1 MLQDIVIPNI
11 GEKVES
17 GTVVAIL
24 VSIGDKVSLD
34 DGIVEFETDK
44 AVVEI
49 PSPFD
54 GKVVEI
60 LVQEGDELK
69 IGAVVA
75 RLETDDAVEK
85 VVPGVHGEVEHAL
98 PTPEEKVLDE
108 VASREPVPKPPMPSA
123 DSFSGDE
130 EAADEQ
136 TLSTALSAPAAPS
149 VRRLAR
155 ELGVDIRQVR
165 GSGPGGRISDK
176 DVKNHVKS
184 KATASV
190 LDSKASSG
198 QEPQMDLSD
207 FTRWGPVETLE
218 LTTVRRITAERMSQ
232 SWRTIPHVTQF
243 DRADVT
249 HVQEWLQ
256 NVNKN
261 VEKNTAKVT
270 LTAVLLKV
278 VAQGLIKFPSFNASL
293 DMHHQ
298 QIYLKGYINLGLA
311 VDTERGLLVPVLRDA
326 DKKSILDIAGEI
338 RDLVER
344 ARTKR
349 IKSDEMEGGTFTVS
363 NQGSIGGVNFTPIVD
378 WPQAAILGISR
389 TAVEPRYID
398 GKWHPRTV
406 LPLSLSYDHRLNDG
420 ADAARF
426 LQWICHTL
434 EYPMALQ

>member
-24 VSIGDKVSLD
+24 ISIGDRVGLD
-34 DGIVEFETDK
+34 DGIIELETEK

-54 GKVVEI
+54 GKIVEI

-75 RLETDDAVEK
+75 RLETDDAVDK

-108 VASREPVPKPPMPSA
+108 GASREPVPKSPMPPA
-123 DSFSGDE
+123 DSFAGDE
-130 EAADEQ
+130 DAADEQ
-136 TLSTALSAPAAPS
+136 TVPTALPAPAAPS

-155 ELGVDIRQVR
+155 ELGIDIQHVH
-165 GSGPGGRISDK
+165 GSGPGGRISDG
-176 DVKNHVKS
+176 DVKNHVKFQMTTS
-184 KATASV
+184 TPE
-190 LDSKASSG
+190 SKASFG

-207 FTRWGPVETLE
+207 FTRWGPVEILE

-249 HVQEWLQ
+249 HVQEWLKIT
-256 NVNKN
+256 NKN
-261 VEKNTAKVT
+261 SEKNGAKVT

-293 DMHHQ
+293 DMHHL
-298 QIYLKGYINLGLA
+298 QIYRKGYINLGLA
-311 VDTERGLLVPVLRDA
+311 VDTERGLLVPVLRDV
-326 DKKSILDIAGEI
+326 DKKSILDIAGDI

-349 IKSDEMEGGTFTVS
+349 IKPDEMEGGTFTVS
-363 NQGSIGGVNFTPIVD
+363 NQGAIGGANFTPIVD
-378 WPQAAILGISR
+378 WPQAAILGVSR
-389 TAVEPRYID
+389 AAVEPRYINGD
-398 GKWHPRTV
+398 WQPKTV
-406 LPLSLSYDHRLNDG
+406 LPLSMSYDHRLNDG

-426 LQWICHTL
+426 LQWICHAL